1 MSLSLLVRFLACLFV
16 RSYIRHNFGICRFD
30 FFLTLVE
37 FFFQSSHF
45 SFISLYFIHE
55 LYKEYTALKYTI
67 YNARCQYHSLDL
79 RPNYGQELR
88 TQELAWLVNE
98 IQRYKT
104 EMAAL
109 EEKLE
114 KCQEEVETTN
124 AEIMA
129 YVRASE

>member
-1 MSLSLLVRFLACLFV
+1 MGQRGLTPPPPYDSLQETMVPLRLTMSV
-16 RSYIRHNFGICRFD
+16 CR
-30 FFLTLVE
+30 TM
-37 FFFQSSHF
+37 QQQ
-45 SFISLYFIHE
+45 HE

-88 TQELAWLVNE
+88 TQELARLVDE

-129 YVRASE
+129 YVRANE